1 MSDATSEPAP
11 APATAPASGEVS
23 KDDKTMG
30 MLSHLL
36 AIFLGFLGPLIIYLV
51 KGKESEFINDQ
62 AKEALNF
69 QITVFIAFIVC
80 FLLMFVV
87 IGVFLLPLVGLGAL
101 ILTIMAAIK
110 ANDGVKYRYPFAIRL
125 IK

>member
-11 APATAPASGEVS
+11 APAATGEVS

-36 AIFLGFLGPLIIYLV
+36 AIFIGFLGPLIIYLV
-51 KGKESEFINDQ
+51 KGKESEFIADQ
-62 AKEALNF
+62 SKEALNF
-69 QITVFIAFIVC
+69 QITVFIAIIAC
-80 FLLMFVV
+80 IALAFVL
-87 IGVFLLPLVGLGAL
+87 IGAFLLPVVALGNL
-101 ILTIMAAIK
+101 ILTIIAAIK

>member
-11 APATAPASGEVS
+11 APVATGEVS

-36 AIFLGFLGPLIIYLV
+36 AIFIGFLGPLIIYLV
-51 KGKESEFINDQ
+51 KGKESEFISDQ
-62 AKEALNF
+62 SKEALNF
-69 QITVFIAFIVC
+69 QITVFIALVACGVLSLVLIGF
-80 FLLMFVV
+80 FLIPVV
-87 IGVFLLPLVGLGAL
+87 LLGNL